1 LSGNKDVLIH
11 CLFLA
16 RKFIKTAQDSGFH
29 HNMTW
34 MITMNEILLNAILNL
49 FAIQTSLIES
59 SGRSDAFAIINR
71 YLRDYLRISHA
82 DDYIKLFEE
91 ALDIHQSGDQ
101 QTKLAQAGEIT
112 ANLKRLL
119 PRFDQYVFLIR
130 YLELESMGACR
141 HAELGDVVAAELHIT
156 PEVVSDL
163 CLLTSS
169 SMDGSLLSA
178 GFLLVNPHSGE
189 AQGTCRRLFR
199 PDFCAAFIVYHLQ
212 EVNAYFLMVTEQ
224 DRISADSMMLPSGTP
239 HLLQPGCILRDRYG
253 GCVYYEEINAAFQTA
268 AGEALCLCADH
279 LDFRYPGSDIG
290 LHDFSFRESGGR
302 LVGIMG
308 QSGAGKSTLLSILTG
323 QLPPDRG
330 RISINGLDLYRD
342 AARLEGVIGYVP
354 QDDLLF
360 EQLSVFDNLAFNAAL
375 CLANLDKKTRDT
387 RVEALLDEL
396 QQLPTRDLLVGSPL
410 EKTISGGE
418 RKRLN
423 IALELLR
430 EPSILLV
437 DEPTSGLSSADSENV
452 MALLKAQA
460 AKGKLVIVVIH
471 QPSSRIFRMFDALW
485 VLDKGG
491 RPIFTGN
498 PLDAIVYF
506 RTEAQQ
512 AGMEEYACPRC
523 GNVNPEQLF
532 EIIQARAVDENGRFT
547 RERRIAP
554 EEWQRRYLARQDQHE
569 LLQTPAS
576 PSMTSPGMERRLWRP
591 GPAGQF
597 WIFFLRTLKSHVQ
610 NRQYLFINL
619 LEPPLLACI
628 AALICRGSWGLQYV
642 FMENRNLSNFFFI
655 SVVVAIFMGMSISA
669 EEINR
674 DRKVLNRE
682 RLLHLSWTAYISA
695 KTFYLALVAALQT
708 ALFVWLGNAI
718 LQIPDMNGVSWMVLF
733 FCALVS
739 CVLGLNISAG
749 VRSAVN
755 IYIIIPIL
763 LVPQIMLG
771 GASVPFDELMNREAG
786 TRNVPAIANIMPSRW
801 GYEALVVEQYSQ
813 NRYMRFFFRDERQ
826 AVNSDYMIQVHIP
839 EMRSLADYPLLESE
853 EPDHAAQSRRKL
865 AVLVTELKILEEQ
878 TGIRSGLSATL
889 LEPRAYTLDACQR
902 VKDYL
907 QRMEDYYQ
915 DLHSQ
920 AVANKRA
927 VEKRL
932 HESMGI
938 PGAQKFKSTY
948 YNEDIAE
955 LVMNVKNLEAVR
967 LSGNRL
973 VRVAAPIFQEPES
986 KLGGAPFLAV
996 SKRIGSWRVETLSFN
1011 LLVLGGMAIL
1021 LFLTLKA
1028 RLLPRLLNRKRSF
1041 H

>member
-1 LSGNKDVLIH
+1 MSVFFTSSSNVP
-11 CLFLA
+11 
-16 RKFIKTAQDSGFH
+16 
-29 HNMTW
+29 HNMMW

-49 FAIQTSLIES
+49 FAIQTSLLTS
-59 SGRSDAFAIINR
+59 SEQSDALAIINR
-71 YLRDYLRISHA
+71 YLRDYLRITHS
-82 DDYIKLFEE
+82 DDYRKLFEE
-91 ALDIHQSGDQ
+91 ALEIHQSGDQ
-101 QTKLAQAGEIT
+101 QTKLAQAAEIT

-130 YLELESMGACR
+130 YLELVSMGACR
-141 HAELGDVVAAELHIT
+141 HAELGDVVAAELRIA
-156 PEVVSDL
+156 PEVLKDL

-169 SMDGSLLSA
+169 DVDGSLLSA
-178 GFLLVNPHSGE
+178 DFLLVNPRGNVS
-189 AQGTCRRLFR
+189 QSTCRKLLR
-199 PDFCAAFIVYHLQ
+199 PDFSSAFTVYRLQ
-212 EVNAYFLMVTEQ
+212 EVNAYFLRVTEQ
-224 DRISADSMMLPSGTP
+224 AEISADSMALPSGTP
-239 HLLQPGCILRDRYG
+239 HLLQPGCILRDPYG
-253 GCVYYEEINAAFQTA
+253 GCVYYEEINAAFHTTS
-268 AGEALCLCADH
+268 GESLVLCADH
-279 LDFRYPGSDIG
+279 LDFRYPASDTG
-290 LHDFSFRESGGR
+290 LHNFSFCESGGR

-308 QSGAGKSTLLSILTG
+308 PSGSGKSTLLNILTG

-330 RISINGLDLYRD
+330 RVSINGLDLSRD

-360 EQLSVFDNLAFNAAL
+360 EHLSVFDNLAFNAAL
-375 CLANLDKKTRDT
+375 CLSNLDQKTRDT

-430 EPSILLV
+430 EPSILFV

-491 RPIFTGN
+491 RPIFKGN

-554 EEWQRRYLARQDQHE
+554 EEWHKRYLASQDRHA
-569 LLQTPAS
+569 LPQTAAS
-576 PSMTSPGMERRLWRP
+576 PSVTAPNMERRLWRP
-591 GPAGQF
+591 GSAGQF
-597 WIFFLRTLKSHVQ
+597 WIFFQRTLKSHVQ
-610 NRQYLFINL
+610 NRQYLLINL

-628 AALICRGSWGLQYV
+628 AALICKGSWGLEYV

-655 SVVVAIFMGMSISA
+655 SVVVAIFTGMSISA

-695 KTFYLALVAALQT
+695 KTFYLALITALQM

-718 LQIPDMNGVSWMVLF
+718 LQVPDMNGVSWSVLF
-733 FCALVS
+733 SCALVS

-771 GASVPFDELMNREAG
+771 GASISFDELINREAG
-786 TRNVPAIANIMPSRW
+786 SRNVPAIANIMPSRW
-801 GYEALVVEQYSQ
+801 GYEALAVEQYSR
-813 NRYMRFFFRDERQ
+813 NRYMRLFFEDERK
-826 AVNSDYMIQVHIP
+826 AVNTDYMIQIHIP
-839 EMRSLADYPLLESE
+839 EMRALADYPLLESAQS
-853 EPDHAAQSRRKL
+853 DHAAQSRRKL
-865 AVLVTELKILEEQ
+865 TVLVTELKILEEQ
-878 TGIRSGLSATL
+878 TGIKSGLSASL
-889 LEPRAYTLDACQR
+889 FEPQAYTLETCQQ

-907 QRMEDYYQ
+907 QRIEDYYR
-915 DLHSQ
+915 DLHTQ
-920 AVANKRA
+920 AAANKRA

-932 HESMGI
+932 HASMGI
-938 PGAQKFKSTY
+938 SGTQKFKSAY
-948 YNEDIAE
+948 YNDDIAE
-955 LVMNVKNLEAVR
+955 LVLNVKNLEAIR

-986 KLGGAPFLAV
+986 KLGGAPFLAA
-996 SKRIGSWRVETLSFN
+996 SKRIGPWRMETIHFN
-1011 LLVLGGMAIL
+1011 LLVLGAMAVV
-1021 LFLTLKA
+1021 LFLALKT
-1028 RLLPRLLNRKRSF
+1028 RLLTRLLNRKRSL